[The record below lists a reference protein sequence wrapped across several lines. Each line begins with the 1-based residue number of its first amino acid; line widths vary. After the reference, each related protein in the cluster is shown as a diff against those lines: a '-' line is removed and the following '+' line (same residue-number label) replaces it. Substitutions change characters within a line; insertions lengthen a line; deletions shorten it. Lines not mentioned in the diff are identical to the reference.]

1 MSIAGGLPR
10 AVDRAVLHGCEA
22 LQIFTKSCGQWRARP
37 IPADE
42 ARTFRSRV
50 EQSGIRPAVAHAS
63 YLINLGAS
71 AEPLRSQS
79 IAALIEELDRAE
91 LLGLAGL
98 VLHPGSATG
107 NDERTALA
115 LVARALREVL
125 RRRRRGTARILLEH
139 TAGQGTSLGWRFE
152 HLRAVLDQTDAHP
165 RIGVCLDTC
174 HLVAAGYGVHTAAG
188 VERCLAEFDRLIG
201 FGRLHVVH
209 ANDSKRPRGSRVDRH
224 THIGEGAVG
233 LEGFRAFVNHQRLR
247 GLPMLLETPKAID
260 KGTTVR
266 LDEYDARNLAV
277 LRGLLERP

>member
-91 LLGLAGL
+91 LLGL
-98 VLHPGSATG
+98 H
-107 NDERTALA
+107 
-115 LVARALREVL
+115 EVL

-233 LEGFRAFVNHQRLR
+233 LEGFRAFVNHKRLR